1 MKNQLTNCCSSTVD
15 GTPTTIKKKPH
26 KSFLDVVSVDSVT
39 HALSLLG
46 FNQHSDSQLLP
57 KAKSRL
63 ISSFTDGDDLRE
75 DMLTALD
82 YFLC

>member
-1 MKNQLTNCCSSTVD
+1 MNNLLPNCCSSTVD
-15 GTPTTIKKKPH
+15 GMPTTTTKKPH

-75 DMLTALD
+75 DMVTALD